1 MSTTGPQKSSPPE
14 ADRPRLEVWA
24 GRHPIL
30 SRLLPAFI
38 LVVLPLTILEFGSR
52 LIHSFPLGP
61 DPLVTAD
68 VPEWRDTREFD
79 AHLFWRIKPN
89 LDGPMLKTN
98 RLGLRGPEIPRRKGR
113 EYRILSLGESTTF
126 GYRVEARETYSAVVQ
141 RKLGSIDG
149 RPLRVINAGSP
160 GYSLYQ
166 GATFLRREGLDLR
179 PDMVWLYFG
188 QNDFLPVGYLADRDA
203 LRMVAGKGLNDWEL
217 GRQRRAWTWRLSM
230 GLRRG
235 SNLVRGLTSLAGRRS
250 AQKLV
255 REESDKPRVPES
267 DRRKLLAMILETCRE
282 RGIRLVIIV
291 PWYPRF
297 SEHEAL
303 LREFAAARDV
313 PLIDLPLLLEGV
325 PRDDYFFDSMHPTAR
340 GHMIIAR
347 AIRDELVRLFG
358 RRGWVG

>member
-1 MSTTGPQKSSPPE
+1 ME
-14 ADRPRLEVWA
+14 AWA
-24 GRHPIL
+24 ARHPIL
-30 SRLLPAFI
+30 SRLLPALV
-38 LVVLPLTILEFGSR
+38 LVVLPLAILEIGSR
-52 LIHSFPLGP
+52 LMHDFPLGP

-79 AHLFWRIKPN
+79 ADLFWRIKPN
-89 LDGPMLKTN
+89 LDGPLIKTN

-126 GYRVEARETYSAVVQ
+126 GHRVLAGETYSAVVQ
-141 RKLGSIDG
+141 RKIGSVGG

-160 GYSLYQ
+160 GYALYQ
-166 GATFLRREGLDLR
+166 GATYLRREGLDLK

-188 QNDFLPVGYLADRDA
+188 RNDFLPVGYLADRDA
-203 LRMVAGKGLNDWEL
+203 LRMSTGKGLNDWEL

-235 SNLVRGLTSLAGRRS
+235 SNLVRGLTSLFQRRS
-250 AQKLV
+250 AQRLV
-255 REESDKPRVPES
+255 REESDKPRVPRS
-267 DRRKLLAMILETCRE
+267 DRLRLLEMILETCRE
-282 RGIRLVIIV
+282 RGVRLVIIV
-291 PWYPRF
+291 PWYPQF

-303 LREFAAARDV
+303 LREFAAAHDV
-313 PLIDLPLLLEGV
+313 PLVDLPRLLDGV

-340 GHMIIAR
+340 GHLIMAR

-358 RRGWVG
+358 RQDWAD